1 MNKFQSFPSFVI
13 KKLVFV
19 VSSFAA
25 DKGTQTNRS
34 FLSFFLSSVRLP
46 RVQTCGKCIA
56 AY

>member
-1 MNKFQSFPSFVI
+1 MNKFQSFPSFII

-25 DKGTQTNRS
+25 DKGTQTNLL
-34 FLSFFLSSVRLP
+34 LSFFLSSVRLP